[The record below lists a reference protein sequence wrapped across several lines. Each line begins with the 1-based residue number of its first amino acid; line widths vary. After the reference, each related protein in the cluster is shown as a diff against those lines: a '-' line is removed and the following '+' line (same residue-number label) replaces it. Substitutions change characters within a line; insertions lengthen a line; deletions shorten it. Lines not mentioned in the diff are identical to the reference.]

1 MKKERLFYLDFVRA
15 VAAVSIVI
23 THFNA
28 RYLYL
33 NPPMP
38 FDDEWLWYFLYFRRM
53 VSGSD
58 YSDVPGFPASSESHE
73 CKAAPF
79 ACSSCSYV
87 CGGTLA
93 VLPRSLPGGGGN
105 HAFYPFPGDCLRYV
119 FCKMQLEGGLEGGA
133 GSVCCAGVKWS
144 A

>member
-38 FDDEWLWYFLYFRRM
+38 E
-53 VSGSD
+53 
-58 YSDVPGFPASSESHE
+58 
-73 CKAAPF
+73 K
-79 ACSSCSYV
+79 
-87 CGGTLA
+87 A
-93 VLPRSLPGGGGN
+93 VLTTTVSNIYIGDWGCLLYTSPSPR
-105 HAFYPFPGDCLRYV
+105 D
-119 FCKMQLEGGLEGGA
+119 
-133 GSVCCAGVKWS
+133 
-144 A
+144 